1 VIELTPYPLLHVTK
15 GNDRLK
21 AGYTLM
27 MPAGGKAGV
36 MDRATPL
43 DGQLAQVAYDR
54 VVQIISVEAKVTK
67 HGSLLVFA
75 IDADTIE
82 LTSMIKRIF
91 TPTLVGVTPLILLY
105 LSRFWIF
112 EWLSQEGQFGIR
124 ILRP

>member
-21 AGYTLM
+21 AGDTLM
-27 MPAGGKAGV
+27 MPAGV

-43 DGQLAQVAYDR
+43 DGQLPQVAYDR
-54 VVQIISVEAKVTK
+54 VVQFISVEAEVTK

-82 LTSMIKRIF
+82 LA
-91 TPTLVGVTPLILLY
+91 
-105 LSRFWIF
+105 
-112 EWLSQEGQFGIR
+112 Q
-124 ILRP
+124 